1 MLLSDLIKT
10 FESLWPS
17 HTAEEWDRVGLVA
30 GSPNQEIKKVLLS
43 VDVTDEVIS
52 DAIRREANL
61 LLSHHPMLLRPVHDL
76 SELTLKGNLVSKAI
90 RANLAIFSA
99 HTNADIAEDGVSE
112 SLAKALGLRKLKPLD
127 EESGAGVVGEIAES
141 TLVDFA
147 RHVAKVLPSVAQGIK
162 VSGDPARQITRVALV
177 AGAGDSY
184 LANAQKTGV
193 DLFITSDLRH
203 HPAQDFTEQSKLT
216 SGPALMDIS
225 HWAAEWIWLDK
236 AAEILTKKHP
246 QIEFLVC
253 DVRTDPWDFAVMQ

>member
-1 MLLSDLIKT
+1 M
-10 FESLWPS
+10 
-17 HTAEEWDRVGLVA
+17 
-30 GSPNQEIKKVLLS
+30 
-43 VDVTDEVIS
+43 
-52 DAIRREANL
+52 
-61 LLSHHPMLLRPVHDL
+61 
-76 SELTLKGNLVSKAI
+76 
-90 RANLAIFSA
+90 
-99 HTNADIAEDGVSE
+99 
-112 SLAKALGLRKLKPLD
+112 
-127 EESGAGVVGEIAES
+127 
-141 TLVDFA
+141 
-147 RHVAKVLPSVAQGIK
+147 
-162 VSGDPARQITRVALV
+162 ALV